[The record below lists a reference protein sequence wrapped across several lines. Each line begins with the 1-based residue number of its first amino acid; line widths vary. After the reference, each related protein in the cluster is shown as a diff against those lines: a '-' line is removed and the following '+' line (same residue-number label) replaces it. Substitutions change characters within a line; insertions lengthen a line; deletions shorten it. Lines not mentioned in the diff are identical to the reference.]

1 MNTNEFI
8 EMFHESV
15 SDFLKTE
22 YDDDKLYYMGKAHA
36 FTLVFNVLCKQ
47 GLINR
52 DTLSQ
57 LEREWNDAFDEK
69 YRITNKENE
78 IIKE

>member
-1 MNTNEFI
+1 MNINELI

-22 YDDDKLYYMGKAHA
+22 YDDDDKLYYMGKAHA
-36 FTLVFNVLCKQ
+36 FTLVFNVLYKQ
-47 GLINR
+47 GLING
-52 DTLSQ
+52 DSLSQ

-69 YRITNKENE
+69 YRI
-78 IIKE
+78 IKE